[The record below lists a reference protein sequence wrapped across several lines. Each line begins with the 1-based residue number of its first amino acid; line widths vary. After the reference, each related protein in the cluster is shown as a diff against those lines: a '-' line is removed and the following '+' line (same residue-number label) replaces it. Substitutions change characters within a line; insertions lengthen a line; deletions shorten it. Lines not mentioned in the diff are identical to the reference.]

1 MSEIKRVIRNGKS
14 IIALCDEK
22 GEIFKVDLET
32 RRYVVANICLDDF
45 AKAKI
50 NHELENVGMNPIFK
64 VKPSIME
71 AATRKNTRK
80 GWGARYTMN
89 SRLEVVK

>member
-32 RRYVVANICLDDF
+32 RRYAVTDGYLDDF

-64 VKPSIME
+64 IKPSVVE
-71 AATRKNTRK
+71 AAMRKNSAYRK
-80 GWGARYTMN
+80 GGR
-89 SRLEVVK
+89 

>member
-1 MSEIKRVIRNGKS
+1 MSEIKRVVRSGKS

-22 GEIFKVDLET
+22 GEIFKVDLES
-32 RRYVVANICLDDF
+32 RRYVVANSYLDDF

-50 NHELENVGMNPIFK
+50 NHELENVGINPIFK
-64 VKPSIME
+64 VKPSVVE

-80 GWGARYTMN
+80 GWCARYV
-89 SRLEVVK
+89 R

>member
-1 MSEIKRVIRNGKS
+1 MSEIKRVVRTRIN
-14 IIALCDEK
+14 IIALCDDK

-32 RRYVVANICLDDF
+32 RRYAVTDGYLDDF

-64 VKPSIME
+64 IKPSVAE
-71 AATRKNTRK
+71 AAMRKNSAYRK
-80 GWGARYTMN
+80 GGR
-89 SRLEVVK
+89 

>member
-1 MSEIKRVIRNGKS
+1 MSEIKRVVRTKVN
-14 IIALCDEK
+14 IIALCNDK

-32 RRYVVANICLDDF
+32 RRYAVTDGYLDDF

-64 VKPSIME
+64 IKPSIME
-71 AATRKNTRK
+71 AAMRKKIAHTKK
-80 GWGARYTMN
+80 GGR
-89 SRLEVVK
+89 

>member
-1 MSEIKRVIRNGKS
+1 MSEIKRIVRTRIN

-32 RRYVVANICLDDF
+32 RRYAVTDGYLDDF

-64 VKPSIME
+64 VKPSIAE
-71 AATRKNTRK
+71 AAKGKNTRK
-80 GWGARYTMN
+80 GWGARYV
-89 SRLEVVK
+89 R

>member
-1 MSEIKRVIRNGKS
+1 MSEIKRVVRTKIN
-14 IIALCDEK
+14 IIALCDDK

-32 RRYVVANICLDDF
+32 RRYAVTDGYLDDF

-64 VKPSIME
+64 IKPSVTE
-71 AATRKNTRK
+71 AAMRKNSAYRK
-80 GWGARYTMN
+80 GGR
-89 SRLEVVK
+89 

>member
-1 MSEIKRVIRNGKS
+1 MSEIKRVVRARIN

-32 RRYVVANICLDDF
+32 RRYAVTDGYLDDF

-50 NHELENVGMNPIFK
+50 NHELENIGMNPIFK
-64 VKPSIME
+64 VKPSIAE

-80 GWGARYTMN
+80 GLGVRCV
-89 SRLEVVK
+89 R

>member
-1 MSEIKRVIRNGKS
+1 MSEIKRVVRTKVN
-14 IIALCDEK
+14 IIALCNDK

-32 RRYVVANICLDDF
+32 RRYAVTDGHLDDF

-64 VKPSIME
+64 IKPSVAE
-71 AATRKNTRK
+71 AAMRKNSAYRK
-80 GWGARYTMN
+80 GGH
-89 SRLEVVK
+89 

>member
-1 MSEIKRVIRNGKS
+1 MSEIKRVVRTKVN
-14 IIALCDEK
+14 IIALCNDN

-32 RRYVVANICLDDF
+32 RRYVVTDGYLDDF

-64 VKPSIME
+64 IKPSIAE

-80 GWGARYTMN
+80 GWGARCV
-89 SRLEVVK
+89 R

>member
-80 GWGARYTMN
+80 GCGARYTMN

>member
-1 MSEIKRVIRNGKS
+1 MSEIKRIVRTKTN
-14 IIALCDEK
+14 IIVLCDEK

-32 RRYVVANICLDDF
+32 RRYAVTDGYLDDF

-80 GWGARYTMN
+80 GWGTRCV
-89 SRLEVVK
+89 R

>member
-1 MSEIKRVIRNGKS
+1 MSEIKRVVRSGKS

-32 RRYVVANICLDDF
+32 RRYVVTDGYLDDF

-64 VKPSIME
+64 VKPSVAE

-80 GWGARYTMN
+80 GWGARY
-89 SRLEVVK
+89 VVR

>member
-1 MSEIKRVIRNGKS
+1 MSEIKRVRQNKS

-32 RRYVVANICLDDF
+32 RRYAVTNDYLDDF

-64 VKPSIME
+64 IKPSVVE
-71 AATRKNTRK
+71 AAMRKNSAYRK
-80 GWGARYTMN
+80 GGR
-89 SRLEVVK
+89 

>member
-1 MSEIKRVIRNGKS
+1 MSEIKRVVRTKVN
-14 IIALCDEK
+14 IIAMCNDK

-32 RRYVVANICLDDF
+32 RRYAVTDGYLDDF

-64 VKPSIME
+64 IKPSVAE
-71 AATRKNTRK
+71 AAMRKNSAYRK
-80 GWGARYTMN
+80 GGR
-89 SRLEVVK
+89 

>member
-1 MSEIKRVIRNGKS
+1 MSEIKRVVRTKVN
-14 IIALCDEK
+14 IIALCNDK

-32 RRYVVANICLDDF
+32 RRYAVTDCYLDDF

-64 VKPSIME
+64 IKPSIME
-71 AATRKNTRK
+71 AVARKNNTRK
-80 GWGARYTMN
+80 GWGAKYVR
-89 SRLEVVK
+89 

>member
-1 MSEIKRVIRNGKS
+1 MGEIKRVVRNKS

-32 RRYVVANICLDDF
+32 RRYAVTNDYLDDF

-64 VKPSIME
+64 VKPSIAE

-80 GWGARYTMN
+80 GWGARYV
-89 SRLEVVK
+89 R

>member
-50 NHELENVGMNPIFK
+50 NQELENVGINPIFK
-64 VKPSIME
+64 VKPSIAE
-71 AATRKNTRK
+71 AATRKNNTRK
-80 GWGARYTMN
+80 GWGAKYVR
-89 SRLEVVK
+89 

>member
-1 MSEIKRVIRNGKS
+1 MSEIKRVVRNGKS

-32 RRYVVANICLDDF
+32 RRYVVVNSYLGDF

-50 NHELENVGMNPIFK
+50 NQELENVGMNPIFK
-64 VKPSIME
+64 VKPSIAE
-71 AATRKNTRK
+71 AATRKNNTRK
-80 GWGARYTMN
+80 GWGARYV
-89 SRLEVVK
+89 R

>member
-1 MSEIKRVIRNGKS
+1 MSEIKRVVRSGKS

-32 RRYVVANICLDDF
+32 RRYVVANSYLDDF

-64 VKPSIME
+64 VKPSVVE

-80 GWGARYTMN
+80 GWCARYV
-89 SRLEVVK
+89 R

>member
-1 MSEIKRVIRNGKS
+1 MSEIKRVVRTKIN
-14 IIALCDEK
+14 IIALCDDK

-32 RRYVVANICLDDF
+32 RRYAVTGGYLDDF

-64 VKPSIME
+64 VKPSIAE
-71 AATRKNTRK
+71 AAMRKNSAYRK
-80 GWGARYTMN
+80 GGR
-89 SRLEVVK
+89 

>member
-1 MSEIKRVIRNGKS
+1 MSEIKRVRRNKS

-32 RRYVVANICLDDF
+32 RRYAVADCYLDDF

-64 VKPSIME
+64 VKPSIAE

-80 GWGARYTMN
+80 GWGTRFDKYW
-89 SRLEVVK
+89 SERR

>member
-1 MSEIKRVIRNGKS
+1 MSEIKRVVRSGKL

-22 GEIFKVDLET
+22 GEIFKIDLES
-32 RRYVVANICLDDF
+32 RRYAVTDGYLDDF

-64 VKPSIME
+64 VKPSIAE

-80 GWGARYTMN
+80 GWGARYV
-89 SRLEVVK
+89 R